1 MATIKFPRNLEGR
14 IRQDLDVYPVVAV
27 MGARQVGKSTLCRKI
42 AEELKLNICTL
53 DDSYYRQKATAF
65 PEGLLDELGPR
76 ALIDEAQRAPALLLA
91 IKDVVDR
98 DQSAGAYL
106 LSGSNQPGRSGEIGD
121 SLLGR
126 AAYRTLRP
134 LTLSELRFSESHPG
148 WSFLFAKDESEV
160 LAELEARA
168 NSSGKIEWREVVRA
182 GGFPRALAVPDDY
195 RGRLLND
202 YIEVFANRDVREV
215 LGPESPERFQL
226 FFRLV
231 CAWTGH
237 ELNASA
243 ISRDLGTSVNT
254 IRRWIDALRRSYL
267 VEIVQPYSRNA
278 SQRVIKAPKVFVVD
292 PALAL
297 AGSRETDPSGFH
309 LETLICVDLLQW
321 RDEGMNREL
330 YHWRLAGGQEVD
342 FILQENQKLLPVE
355 IKATADARSRDA
367 KHLRAFRDQHP
378 NTPRGVLLT
387 CDSQIRRLDEGI
399 IAAPWWAVI

>member
-14 IRQDLDVYPVVAV
+14 IRKDLDVYPVVAV

-42 AEELKLNICTL
+42 AEELKLKICTL
-53 DDSYYRQKATAF
+53 DDSYYRQKATES
-65 PEGLLDELGPR
+65 PGGLLDELGRR
-76 ALIDEAQRAPALLLA
+76 AFIDEAQRAPSLFLA
-91 IKDVVDR
+91 IKSVVDR
-98 DQSAGAYL
+98 DQQPGAYL
-106 LSGSNQPGRSGEIGD
+106 LSGSNQPGMSAEIGD

-134 LTLSELRFSESHPG
+134 LTLSELRFSEGHPG
-148 WSFLFAKDESEV
+148 WSFLFASNESEV

-168 NSSGKIEWREVVRA
+168 NISGKLEWRDVVRT
-182 GGFPRALAVPDDY
+182 GGFPRAAAVPADD

-202 YIEVFANRDVREV
+202 YIEVFANRDIREI

-267 VEIVQPYSRNA
+267 IEIVQPYSRSA

-297 AGSRETDPSGFH
+297 AGSRETEPSGFH
-309 LETLICVDLLQW
+309 LETLTCIDLLQW
-321 RDEGMNREL
+321 REDGINREL

-342 FILQENQKLLPVE
+342 FILQENQQLLPVE
-355 IKATADARSRDA
+355 IKAMTVVRSRDA

-378 NTPRGVLLT
+378 DTPRGVLLT
-387 CDSQIRRLDEGI
+387 CDPEIRRLDGGV